1 MLQVTTCSNGKY
13 KLNAENVFISLPVE
27 LGADGV
33 KRIIEI
39 EINEEEQAKVS
50 AYQSLLT
57 VFAFFSKVCR
67 SHMSTYIQSNA
78 KITDAFSC

>member
-1 MLQVTTCSNGKY
+1 MTTCSNGKY

-27 LGADGV
+27 LSHSGV

-50 AYQSLLT
+50 SVLNIEQL
-57 VFAFFSKVCR
+57 C
-67 SHMSTYIQSNA
+67 
-78 KITDAFSC
+78 

>member
-1 MLQVTTCSNGKY
+1 MPQVTTCSNGKY
-13 KLNAENVFISLPVE
+13 KINAENVFISLPVE

-50 AYQSLLT
+50 RRVGRKILRFLRNFGKSSFTNLT
-57 VFAFFSKVCR
+57 V
-67 SHMSTYIQSNA
+67 
-78 KITDAFSC
+78 

>member
-50 AYQSLLT
+50 AYQNLSTKVLALCT
-57 VFAFFSKVCR
+57 RVRRIYFSTFIMC
-67 SHMSTYIQSNA
+67 SIM
-78 KITDAFSC
+78 